1 MELSLPSSGT
11 MTLIDVLVFDGCE
24 ALDALGPYEV
34 LAYGNLDVRAVTR
47 DEQRV
52 IRTSQ
57 GLELQAHSPRKDA
70 EWLIVPGGAW
80 DARRDNPH
88 GEAASGA
95 VGSFARAH
103 RRRGGK
109 LAAVCTGAMWLA
121 DAGLIGGRPAT
132 THHQYWDELGAMGAD
147 VRRGER
153 VVDDGDLVTSG
164 GITSGLFLG
173 LHLVE
178 RLLGADARRRVETEI
193 ELPDIPVG

>member
-1 MELSLPSSGT
+1 M
-11 MTLIDVLVFDGCE
+11 LIDVLVFDGCE

-34 LAYGNLDVRAVTR
+34 LAYGGLDVRAVTR
-47 DEQRV
+47 NERRPV
-52 IRTSQ
+52 CTSQ
-57 GLELQAHSPRKDA
+57 GLELQAEAPRDGA

-80 DARRDNPH
+80 DARHRDPR

-95 VGSFARAH
+95 VGAFATAH
-103 RRRGGK
+103 HRRGGK

-121 DAGLIGGRPAT
+121 DAGLIGARPAT

-178 RLLGADARRRVETEI
+178 RLLSADARRRVETEI
-193 ELPDIPVG
+193 ELPNIPGTAPGHRLV